1 MHCVNRNIPEFKLLT
16 DQSGLSEEA
25 LAAKVSVWQDRHNT
39 DAIPSMVE
47 LYNSPNQG
55 IKYQLPKQQSDS
67 IDNVFDENLELAE
80 AIYEGLGFKGRK
92 IKSFDIFSEIEK
104 NTKRE
109 DLKKITPQQK
119 QQAKEV
125 YQQYLDSELGS
136 KQDIQQVKEF
146 ISSRNNQGN
155 NQSLQEGLN
164 WLESVNPNV
173 QPEIV
178 QGLIDGIANGS
189 YNSKLDLIT
198 LSEEFANKK
207 TIKHEYAHLTI
218 GSLFETEEHYVL
230 DKLIK
235 KEEIKENC
243 TGKLKAEKGLQTNFT
258 KGGKWKMIKD
268 LKGYPTHKEGG
279 VDLTIGKDGVSIKNG
294 NTQFTAKHGLVI
306 PKAQDG
312 LTIPSWLNPKN
323 WGVTDY
329 SDKGDFNTAY
339 STARKDGKK
348 EFLFKDK
355 RYSTAMK
362 PIAGDVVQKREDFEG
377 NFMSKTSI
385 QDRDKWYKGEKL
397 SSFYEYFAGLPLT
410 DRALMYSKYK
420 PQNSKDKNKM
430 YIGINDEKLKQDLWE
445 KANYAFDPET
455 REKVFGRDR
464 INIIDENNVNFISH
478 SALGHSKF
486 SRGKDDRGDYYSI
499 YDVFDVGTGKGF
511 LGANIGETVGAN
523 KSYEIYDRM
532 YYKDYNGTKKRMYY
546 TDKELSELNIDK
558 KDFDTLALQKELVNR
573 GYKLPK
579 STKKDYSLDGVWG
592 DETKNALL
600 EYRKSQNKN

>member
-1 MHCVNRNIPEFKLLT
+1 MNKNIEVEGGEVAIRNSFGDLAIIPANKRNWVK
-16 DQSGLSEEA
+16 QKLSENCHDCIDS
-25 LAAKVSVWQDRHNT
+25 L
-39 DAIPSMVE
+39 VE
-47 LYNSPNQG
+47 T
-55 IKYQLPKQQSDS
+55 LPVAS
-67 IDNVFDENLELAE
+67 
-80 AIYEGLGFKGRK
+80 
-92 IKSFDIFSEIEK
+92 
-104 NTKRE
+104 
-109 DLKKITPQQK
+109 
-119 QQAKEV
+119 
-125 YQQYLDSELGS
+125 QY
-136 KQDIQQVKEF
+136 
-146 ISSRNNQGN
+146 
-155 NQSLQEGLN
+155 
-164 WLESVNPNV
+164 
-173 QPEIV
+173 
-178 QGLIDGIANGS
+178 
-189 YNSKLDLIT
+189 
-198 LSEEFANKK
+198 
-207 TIKHEYAHLTI
+207 
-218 GSLFETEEHYVL
+218 
-230 DKLIK
+230 
-235 KEEIKENC
+235 
-243 TGKLKAEKGLQTNFT
+243 
-258 KGGKWKMIKD
+258 
-268 LKGYPTHKEGG
+268 
-279 VDLTIGKDGVSIKNG
+279 
-294 NTQFTAKHGLVI
+294 
-306 PKAQDG
+306 AQDG
-312 LTIPSWLNPKN
+312 SWFPSWMNPKN

-546 TDKELSELNIDK
+546 TDKELSELNTDK
-558 KDFDTLALQKELVNR
+558 KDFDTLGLQRELSNR

-579 STKKDYSLDGVWG
+579 SIKQDGSFDGVWG

-600 EYRKSQNKN
+600 EYRKSQNKTEQ

>member
-55 IKYQLPKQQSDS
+55 IKYQLSKQQSDS

-207 TIKHEYAHLTI
+207 TVKHEFLHSVA
-218 GSLFETEEHYVL
+218 SRLFATQEHYVL
-230 DKLIK
+230 DKMIK
-235 KEEIKENC
+235 KGEIEENC
-243 TGKLKAEKGLQTNFT
+243 TGKLKAKEGLQFNF
-258 KGGKWKMIKD
+258 KHGGKWEIYEIFEGKSHKQGGIDINIKNNQISFTN
-268 LKGYPTHKEGG
+268 KNG
-279 VDLTIGKDGVSIKNG
+279 SIK
-294 NTQFTAKHGLVI
+294 AKYGLVI
-306 PKAQDG
+306 PKD
-312 LTIPSWLNPKN
+312 S
-323 WGVTDY
+323 
-329 SDKGDFNTAY
+329 
-339 STARKDGKK
+339 
-348 EFLFKDK
+348 
-355 RYSTAMK
+355 
-362 PIAGDVVQKREDFEG
+362 
-377 NFMSKTSI
+377 
-385 QDRDKWYKGEKL
+385 
-397 SSFYEYFAGLPLT
+397 
-410 DRALMYSKYK
+410 
-420 PQNSKDKNKM
+420 
-430 YIGINDEKLKQDLWE
+430 
-445 KANYAFDPET
+445 
-455 REKVFGRDR
+455 
-464 INIIDENNVNFISH
+464 
-478 SALGHSKF
+478 
-486 SRGKDDRGDYYSI
+486 
-499 YDVFDVGTGKGF
+499 
-511 LGANIGETVGAN
+511 
-523 KSYEIYDRM
+523 
-532 YYKDYNGTKKRMYY
+532 
-546 TDKELSELNIDK
+546 
-558 KDFDTLALQKELVNR
+558 
-573 GYKLPK
+573 
-579 STKKDYSLDGVWG
+579 
-592 DETKNALL
+592 
-600 EYRKSQNKN
+600 